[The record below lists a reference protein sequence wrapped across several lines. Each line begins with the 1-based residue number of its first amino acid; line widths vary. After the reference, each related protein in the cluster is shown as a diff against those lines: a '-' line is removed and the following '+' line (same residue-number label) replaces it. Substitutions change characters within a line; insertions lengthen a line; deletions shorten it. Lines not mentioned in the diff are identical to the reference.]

1 MKIEVNSMNTNK
13 LMRKITRFA
22 KKAGATVI
30 YSVLILYYTFQKP
43 DLSKKTKTTIL
54 GSIAY
59 FILPFDFI
67 PDLLIGIGFTDDLFV
82 LAYGISQVIAHID
95 TDVKT
100 KAKEK
105 LNTWFSYKI
114 DTSIMDKKLKI

>member
-1 MKIEVNSMNTNK
+1 MNTKK
-13 LMRKITRFA
+13 LMSKITRFS

-30 YSVLILYYTFQKP
+30 YAALILYYTFQKP

-59 FILPFDFI
+59 FMLPFDFI

-82 LAYGISQVIAHID
+82 LAYAISQVVAHID
-95 TDVKT
+95 DEV
-100 KAKEK
+100 KAKARMK
-105 LNTWFSYKI
+105 LHTWFSNTIDYKK
-114 DTSIMDKKLKI
+114 MDKKLKID